1 MENQPPG
8 GLAAFFTDVYNDN
21 IIVKAVLFAAGE
33 ERNVKRKSS
42 VRELCLCALMIAL
55 CVIMPISFHAVGL
68 GGAFSPMHLPVLMCG
83 LLCGPWYGL
92 LCGILGPILS
102 SLTTGMPGAPMLI
115 SMIPELAV
123 YGLVTGLLMR
133 VIRTGKP
140 LADIYLS
147 LIPAMVLGRIVG
159 GIAKALVLL
168 SSAKSYSVAVWASA
182 YFAET
187 LPGTILQLVL
197 LPMLLLALMKAKA
210 IPARYPKAKEVNP

>member
-1 MENQPPG
+1 MKKS
-8 GLAAFFTDVYNDN
+8 TS
-21 IIVKAVLFAAGE
+21 VK
-33 ERNVKRKSS
+33 N
-42 VRELCLCALMIAL
+42 LCLCALFLAL
-55 CVIMPISFHAVGL
+55 CAILPTTFHAVGL

-83 LLCGPWYGL
+83 LLCGPLYGL
-92 LCGILGPILS
+92 LCGILGPVLS
-102 SLTTGMPGAPMLI
+102 SLITGMPNAMTML

-123 YGLVTGLLMR
+123 YGLVTGLLIQM
-133 VIRTGKP
+133 IHTKKT
-140 LADIYLS
+140 LLDIYLS
-147 LIPAMVLGRIVG
+147 MIPAMLLGRIAG

-197 LPMLLLALMKAKA
+197 LPMLVLALMKAKA

>member
-1 MENQPPG
+1 M
-8 GLAAFFTDVYNDN
+8 
-21 IIVKAVLFAAGE
+21 
-33 ERNVKRKSS
+33 KRKSS

-55 CVIMPISFHAVGL
+55 CVIMPLFFHAVGL
-68 GGAFSPMHLPVLMCG
+68 GGAFSPMHFPVLMC
-83 LLCGPWYGL
+83 GL

-147 LIPAMVLGRIVG
+147 MIPAMVLGRIVG
-159 GIAKALVLL
+159 GIAKAFVLL

-197 LPMLLLALMKAKA
+197 LPMLVLALMKAKA

>member
-1 MENQPPG
+1 
-8 GLAAFFTDVYNDN
+8 
-21 IIVKAVLFAAGE
+21 
-33 ERNVKRKSS
+33 
-42 VRELCLCALMIAL
+42 MIAL
-55 CVIMPISFHAVGL
+55 CVIMPLFFHAVGL
-68 GGAFSPMHLPVLMCG
+68 GGAFSPMHFPVLMCG

-147 LIPAMVLGRIVG
+147 MIPAMVLGRIVG
-159 GIAKALVLL
+159 GIAKAFVLL

-197 LPMLLLALMKAKA
+197 LPMLVLALMKAKA